1 MSANK
6 LTPNERELLEIINS
20 YPNKEYALLKAIEV
34 VSEFIEKDE

>member
-20 YPNKEYALLKAIEV
+20 HPNKEYALLKAIEI